1 MPFQR
6 EESPVNIAARAARWS
21 AANWKKATFGWLAFV
36 IASAALGQAVGVVK
50 LTESEQGSG
59 GSARAQ
65 ATLAHADL
73 DQSANEA
80 VLVQSKTFTA
90 SEPTF
95 QHVVAR
101 VLGAVAATP
110 QVKDVR
116 SPFASGGAGQISKDR
131 HSALVQ
137 FSIRGNSEA
146 AADRVQ
152 PVLNVVASVQR
163 QSPGFIVGEFGDAS
177 AAHALSK
184 LRSEGFARAEKLS
197 VPITF
202 LIMLV
207 AFGAF
212 VAAGIPVLLAF
223 SAVLASSGL
232 AAVASHVVH
241 QSEATSSVML
251 LIGMAVGVDY
261 SLFYLR
267 REREERRQGHP
278 SAVALQGA
286 AATSGRAVLV
296 SGCTVLIAMAG
307 MLLTGSKVF
316 TSLGLGAMLVVFTA
330 MVGSLTVLPA
340 LLGRLGDKVEKG
352 AVRRASRARSSSRIW
367 DLVLRPVLRFPW
379 VAVALSSGVLVALA
393 LPLFGMHTSFLSGD
407 DIPRQLQVER
417 TYTEIQRAFPGA
429 PQPAQVVVSAADVN
443 APAVRHALAQ
453 MEHRALA
460 SGEASEPITTRVNA
474 RQTVAEIDIPQPGNG
489 QNAASMRAL
498 GTLREHV
505 LPATLGRLGGVSYAV
520 GGMAAA
526 TSDFNQT
533 LSDHAPLVFAFVLG
547 LAFVLLLITFRS
559 IVIPLTSIVLNL
571 LSVGAAY
578 GVLVWVFQ
586 EGHLESLLG
595 FHSNGAVVAWLPLF
609 LFPVL
614 FGLSMD
620 YHVFIV
626 SRIRELHERGAST
639 SDAVSRGIRA
649 TAGTVTAAAA
659 VMVAVF
665 AIFASLPTLDIKQLG
680 VGLAVAVLIDATL
693 IRSVLL
699 PATMKLLGEWNWYLP
714 HWLGWLPHM
723 HRERRQSQG
732 VPEPA

>member
-1 MPFQR
+1 M
-6 EESPVNIAARAARWS
+6 NIAARAARWS

-50 LTESEQGSG
+50 LTEPEQGNG
-59 GSARAQ
+59 DSARAQ
-65 ATLAHADL
+65 AILAHADL
-73 DQSANEA
+73 DRSANET
-80 VLVQSKTFTA
+80 VLVHGAKIIA
-90 SEPTF
+90 SEPAF

-101 VLGAVAATP
+101 VAGRVGAMA
-110 QVKDVR
+110 QVEDVR
-116 SPFASGGAGQISKDR
+116 SPFAPGDGGQISKDR

-137 FSIRGNSEA
+137 FSIRGSSEA
-146 AADRVQ
+146 AADNVQ
-152 PVLNVVASVQR
+152 PVIDVVGAIDR
-163 QSPGFIVGEFGDAS
+163 QSPGFAVSEFGDAS

-184 LRSEGFARAEKLS
+184 LNGAGFARAEKLS

-251 LIGMAVGVDY
+251 LMGMAVGVDY

-267 REREERRQGHP
+267 REREERRLGHS
-278 SAVALQGA
+278 SAVALQRA

-296 SGCTVLIAMAG
+296 SGFTVLIAMAG

-316 TSLGLGAMLVVFTA
+316 TSLGVGAMLVVFTA

-340 LLGRLGDKVEKG
+340 LLGRLGDKVERG
-352 AVRRASRARSSSRIW
+352 AVRRAGRARASSRIW
-367 DLVLRPVLRFPW
+367 DLILTPVLRFPR
-379 VAVALSSGVLVALA
+379 VAVVLSSGALVVLAM
-393 LPLFGMHTSFLSGD
+393 PLFAMHTSFLSGN
-407 DIPRQLQVER
+407 DIPHQLPIER
-417 TYTEIQRAFPGA
+417 TYAQIQRAFPGA
-429 PQPAQVVVSAADVN
+429 PQPAQVVVSAANVDARPVHQ
-443 APAVRHALAQ
+443 ALVR
-453 MEHRALA
+453 MERLALA
-460 SGEASEPITTRVNA
+460 SREASEPITTRVNA
-474 RQTVAEIDIPQPGNG
+474 ERTVAEVDIPQPGNG
-489 QNAASMRAL
+489 QDATSMLAL
-498 GTLREHV
+498 KTLRQRV

-520 GGMAAA
+520 GGMAAG
-526 TSDFNQT
+526 TSDFNRT
-533 LSDHAPLVFAFVLG
+533 LADHAPIVFAFVLG
-547 LAFVLLLITFRS
+547 LAFLLLLITFRS
-559 IVIPLTSIVLNL
+559 IVIPLTSIIMNL

-586 EGHLESLLG
+586 DGHLETLLG

-626 SRIRELHERGAST
+626 SRIKELRDRGAST
-639 SDAVSRGIRA
+639 SEAVSRGIRS

-680 VGLAVAVLIDATL
+680 VGLAVAVLIDATV
-693 IRSVLL
+693 IRSLLL

-714 HWLGWLPHM
+714 NWLGWLPHVT
-723 HRERRQSQG
+723 RERRRPGG
-732 VPEPA
+732 VAELA

>member
-1 MPFQR
+1 MTSQR
-6 EESPVNIAARAARWS
+6 EEHPVNIAAQAARWS

-50 LTESEQGSG
+50 LTEREQGSG
-59 GSARAQ
+59 GSASAQ
-65 ATLAHADL
+65 AALAQGDL
-73 DQSANEA
+73 DQSANET
-80 VLVQSKTFTA
+80 VLVHSARLTA
-90 SEPTF
+90 GEAAF
-95 QHVVAR
+95 RNVVAR
-101 VLGAVAATP
+101 VALRVGAMPEVTAL
-110 QVKDVR
+110 R
-116 SPFASGGAGQISKDR
+116 SPFAPGDGGQISKDR

-137 FSIRGNSEA
+137 FSMRGSSETA
-146 AADRVQ
+146 AERVQ
-152 PVLNVVASVQR
+152 PVINAVAAVQR
-163 QSPGFIVGEFGDAS
+163 QSPGFTVSEFGDAS

-184 LRSEGFARAEKLS
+184 LSGEGFARAEKLS

-223 SAVLASSGL
+223 SAVLAASGL

-251 LIGMAVGVDY
+251 LMGMAVGVDY

-267 REREERRQGHP
+267 REREERRAGHS
-278 SAVALQGA
+278 SAVSLQRA

-296 SGCTVLIAMAG
+296 SGFTVLIAMAG

-316 TSLGLGAMLVVFTA
+316 TSLGVGAMLVVFTA

-352 AVRRASRARSSSRIW
+352 AVRRASRARASSRIW
-367 DLVLRPVLRFPW
+367 DLVLRPVLRFPR
-379 VAVALSSGVLVALA
+379 VAIALSGGGLVLLA

-407 DIPRQLQVER
+407 DIPHQLQIER
-417 TYTEIQRAFPGA
+417 TYAQIQHAFPGA
-429 PQPAQVVVSAADVN
+429 PQPAQVVVGAADVN
-443 APAVRHALAQ
+443 ARPVRAALAQ
-453 MEHRALA
+453 TERLALA

-474 RQTVAEIDIPQPGNG
+474 ARTVAEIDIPQPGNG
-489 QNAASMRAL
+489 QDAASMHAL
-498 GTLREHV
+498 QTLRQHV
-505 LPATLGRLGGVSYAV
+505 LPATLGKLSGVSYSV
-520 GGMAAA
+520 GGMAAG
-526 TSDFNQT
+526 TSDFNHT

-547 LAFVLLLITFRS
+547 LAFLLLLITFRS

-586 EGHLESLLG
+586 DGHLENVLG

-626 SRIRELHERGAST
+626 SRIRELHDRGAST

-693 IRSVLL
+693 IRNVLL

-714 HWLGWLPHM
+714 QWLGWLPHM
-723 HRERRQSQG
+723 KRERRRPG
-732 VPEPA
+732 VAEPA

>member
-1 MPFQR
+1 
-6 EESPVNIAARAARWS
+6 
-21 AANWKKATFGWLAFV
+21 
-36 IASAALGQAVGVVK
+36 
-50 LTESEQGSG
+50 
-59 GSARAQ
+59 
-65 ATLAHADL
+65 
-73 DQSANEA
+73 
-80 VLVQSKTFTA
+80 
-90 SEPTF
+90 
-95 QHVVAR
+95 
-101 VLGAVAATP
+101 
-110 QVKDVR
+110 
-116 SPFASGGAGQISKDR
+116 
-131 HSALVQ
+131 
-137 FSIRGNSEA
+137 
-146 AADRVQ
+146 
-152 PVLNVVASVQR
+152 
-163 QSPGFIVGEFGDAS
+163 
-177 AAHALSK
+177 
-184 LRSEGFARAEKLS
+184 
-197 VPITF
+197 
-202 LIMLV
+202 
-207 AFGAF
+207 
-212 VAAGIPVLLAF
+212 
-223 SAVLASSGL
+223 
-232 AAVASHVVH
+232 
-241 QSEATSSVML
+241 ML
-251 LIGMAVGVDY
+251 LMGMAVGVDY

-267 REREERRQGHP
+267 REREERRRGHS
-278 SAVALQGA
+278 SAVALQRA

-296 SGCTVLIAMAG
+296 SGFTVLIAMAG

-352 AVRRASRARSSSRIW
+352 AVRRPGRARSNSRIW

-379 VAVALSSGVLVALA
+379 VAVALSSGVLVVLA
-393 LPLFGMHTSFLSGD
+393 LPLFGMHTSFLSGN
-407 DIPRQLQVER
+407 DIPRQLQIER
-417 TYTEIQRAFPGA
+417 TYTQIQRAFPGA
-429 PQPAQVVVSAADVN
+429 PQPAQVVVSGADVN
-443 APAVRHALAQ
+443 SPAVRRALAQ

-460 SGEASEPITTRVNA
+460 SGEASEPITTHVNA
-474 RQTVAEIDIPQPGNG
+474 EQTVAEIDIPQPGNG

-498 GTLREHV
+498 QTLRDHV
-505 LPATLGRLGGVSYAV
+505 LPATLGRLDGVSYAV
-520 GGMAAA
+520 GGMAAG
-526 TSDFNQT
+526 TSDFNRT
-533 LSDHAPLVFAFVLG
+533 LSDHAPLVFGFVLG
-547 LAFVLLLITFRS
+547 LAFLLLLITFRS

-586 EGHLESLLG
+586 EGHLEGVLG

-626 SRIRELHERGAST
+626 SRIRELHDRGAST

-714 HWLGWLPHM
+714 HWLGWLPRM
-723 HRERRQSQG
+723 NRERSGARA
-732 VPEPA
+732 VAELA

>member
-1 MPFQR
+1 M
-6 EESPVNIAARAARWS
+6 NIAARAARWS

-36 IASAALGQAVGVVK
+36 IASAALGQAVGLVK
-50 LTESEQGSG
+50 LTEREQGTG

-65 ATLAHADL
+65 AALAQSDL
-73 DQSANEA
+73 DQSANET
-80 VLVQSKTFTA
+80 VLVHSARLTA
-90 SEPTF
+90 SEAKF
-95 QHVVAR
+95 QGVVAHVAGR
-101 VLGAVAATP
+101 LGAMT
-110 QVKDVR
+110 QVKEVR
-116 SPFASGGAGQISKDR
+116 SPFAPGDGGQISRDR

-137 FSIRGNSEA
+137 FSMRGSSES

-152 PVLNVVASVQR
+152 PIINTVAAVQR
-163 QSPGFIVGEFGDAS
+163 QSPGFTVSEFGDAS

-184 LRSEGFARAEKLS
+184 LSGEGFAQAEKLS

-251 LIGMAVGVDY
+251 LMGMAVGVDY

-267 REREERRQGHP
+267 REREERRAGHS
-278 SAVALQGA
+278 SAVSLQRA

-296 SGCTVLIAMAG
+296 SGFTVLIAMAG

-316 TSLGLGAMLVVFTA
+316 TSLGVGAMLVVFTA

-352 AVRRASRARSSSRIW
+352 AVRRASRARASSRIW
-367 DLVLRPVLRFPW
+367 DFLLRPVLRFPR
-379 VAVALSSGVLVALA
+379 VAVALSGGILVILA
-393 LPLFGMHTSFLSGD
+393 LPLFGMHTSFLSGN
-407 DIPRQLQVER
+407 DIPHQLQIER
-417 TYTEIQRAFPGA
+417 TYAQIQHAFPGA
-429 PQPAQVVVSAADVN
+429 PQPAQVVVNAEDVD
-443 APAVRHALAQ
+443 ARPVRAALAHA
-453 MEHRALA
+453 ERLALA
-460 SGEASEPITTRVNA
+460 SGEAREPITERVNA
-474 RQTVAEIDIPQPGNG
+474 AHTVAEIDIPQPGNG
-489 QNAASMRAL
+489 QDAASMRAL
-498 GTLREHV
+498 QTLRQRV
-505 LPATLGRLGGVSYAV
+505 LPATLGQLSGVSYSV
-520 GGMAAA
+520 GGMAAG
-526 TSDFNQT
+526 TSDFNHT

-547 LAFVLLLITFRS
+547 LAFLLLLITFRS
-559 IVIPLTSIVLNL
+559 IVIPLTSIALNL

-586 EGHLESLLG
+586 DGHLENLLG
-595 FHSNGAVVAWLPLF
+595 FRSNGAVVAWLPLF

-626 SRIRELHERGAST
+626 SRISELHDRGAST
-639 SDAVSRGIRA
+639 SQAVSRGIRA

-659 VMVAVF
+659 VMIAVF

-714 HWLGWLPHM
+714 RWLGWLPEM
-723 HRERRQSQG
+723 SREHRLPHG
-732 VPEPA
+732 VAELA

>member
-1 MPFQR
+1 M
-6 EESPVNIAARAARWS
+6 NIAARAARWS

-36 IASAALGQAVGVVK
+36 IASATLGQAVGVIK

-59 GSARAQ
+59 GSGRAQ

-80 VLVQSKTFTA
+80 VLVRSTSFTA

-101 VLGAVAATP
+101 VLSAVAATS

-116 SPFASGGAGQISKDR
+116 SPFASGDGGQISRDR

-137 FSIRGNSEA
+137 FSMRGNSETA
-146 AADRVQ
+146 AEHVQ
-152 PVLNVVASVQR
+152 PVLNAVAAVQR
-163 QSPGFIVGEFGDAS
+163 QSPRFIVAEFGDAS

-184 LRSEGFARAEKLS
+184 LSSEGFARAEKLS

-251 LIGMAVGVDY
+251 LMGMAVGVDY

-278 SAVALQGA
+278 SGVALQRA
-286 AATSGRAVLV
+286 ASTSGRAVLV
-296 SGCTVLIAMAG
+296 SGFTVLIAMAG

-340 LLGRLGDKVEKG
+340 LLGRLGDKVERG
-352 AVRRASRARSSSRIW
+352 AVRRPSRARSSSRIW

-379 VAVALSSGVLVALA
+379 VAAALSSATLVALA
-393 LPLFGMHTSFLSGD
+393 LPLFGMHTSFLSGN
-407 DIPRQLQVER
+407 DIPRQLPIER
-417 TYTEIQRAFPGA
+417 TYTQIQRAFPGA
-429 PQPAQVVVSAADVN
+429 PQPAQVVVSAAHIN
-443 APAVRHALAQ
+443 SPTVRQALAQ

-460 SGEASEPITTRVNA
+460 SGEASMPITTRLNA
-474 RQTVAEIDIPQPGNG
+474 EQTVAEIDIPQPGNG

-498 GTLREHV
+498 QTLREHV
-505 LPATLGRLGGVSYAV
+505 LPATLGRLDGVTYSV
-520 GGMAAA
+520 GGMAAG
-526 TSDFNQT
+526 TSDFNRT

-547 LAFVLLLITFRS
+547 LAFLLLLITFRS

-586 EGHLESLLG
+586 EGHLQSLLG
-595 FHSNGAVVAWLPLF
+595 FRSNGAVVAWLPLF

-626 SRIRELHERGAST
+626 SRIRELRDGGAST
-639 SDAVSRGIRA
+639 ADAVSRGIRA

-680 VGLAVAVLIDATL
+680 VGLAVAVSIDATL

-714 HWLGWLPHM
+714 HWLGWLPRVN
-723 HRERRQSQG
+723 RERGGARG
-732 VPEPA
+732 VAEPA

>member
-1 MPFQR
+1 M
-6 EESPVNIAARAARWS
+6 AA
-21 AANWKKATFGWLAFV
+21 
-36 IASAALGQAVGVVK
+36 I
-50 LTESEQGSG
+50 
-59 GSARAQ
+59 
-65 ATLAHADL
+65 
-73 DQSANEA
+73 
-80 VLVQSKTFTA
+80 
-90 SEPTF
+90 
-95 QHVVAR
+95 
-101 VLGAVAATP
+101 
-110 QVKDVR
+110 
-116 SPFASGGAGQISKDR
+116 
-131 HSALVQ
+131 
-137 FSIRGNSEA
+137 
-146 AADRVQ
+146 
-152 PVLNVVASVQR
+152 QR
-163 QSPGFIVGEFGDAS
+163 QSPGFTVSEFGDAS

-184 LRSEGFARAEKLS
+184 LSSEGFARAEKLS

-251 LIGMAVGVDY
+251 LMGMAVGVDY

-267 REREERRQGHP
+267 REREERRQGHS
-278 SAVALQGA
+278 SAVALQRA

-296 SGCTVLIAMAG
+296 SGFTVLIAMAG

-316 TSLGLGAMLVVFTA
+316 TSLGVGAMLVVFTA

-352 AVRRASRARSSSRIW
+352 AVRRASRARASSRIW
-367 DLVLRPVLRFPW
+367 DLVLRPVLRFPR

-393 LPLFGMHTSFLSGD
+393 LPLFGMHTSFLSGN
-407 DIPRQLQVER
+407 DIPRQLQIER
-417 TYTEIQRAFPGA
+417 TYAADPACLSGRAAAGAGGRERGGRQRPAGARGAGADGAPGA
-429 PQPAQVVVSAADVN
+429 GERRGERAD
-443 APAVRHALAQ
+443 HD
-453 MEHRALA
+453 
-460 SGEASEPITTRVNA
+460 A
-474 RQTVAEIDIPQPGNG
+474 RQRRAHRGRDRHP
-489 QNAASMRAL
+489 AAGKRTERGVDARAA
-498 GTLREHV
+498 GRCASTCC
-505 LPATLGRLGGVSYAV
+505 PATLGRLSGVSYSV
-520 GGMAAA
+520 GGMAAG
-526 TSDFNQT
+526 TSDFNRT

-586 EGHLESLLG
+586 DGHLESLLG

-626 SRIRELHERGAST
+626 SRIRELHDRGAST
-639 SDAVSRGIRA
+639 AEAVSRGIRA

-714 HWLGWLPHM
+714 HWLGWLP
-723 HRERRQSQG
+723 RDEPRAQPPRG
-732 VPEPA
+732 VAELA

>member
-50 LTESEQGSG
+50 LTQSGQGNG

-65 ATLAHADL
+65 ATLARADL

-80 VLVQSKTFTA
+80 VLVQSRSFTA
-90 SEPTF
+90 SGPTF

-101 VLGAVAATP
+101 VLSAVAATS

-116 SPFASGGAGQISKDR
+116 SPFASGDGGQISKDR

-137 FSIRGNSEA
+137 FSMRGNPET

-152 PVLNVVASVQR
+152 PVLNVVAAVQR
-163 QSPGFIVGEFGDAS
+163 KSPGFIVAEFGDAS
-177 AAHALSK
+177 AAHALST
-184 LRSEGFARAEKLS
+184 LSSEGFARAEKLS

-232 AAVASHVVH
+232 AAVASHVVP

-251 LIGMAVGVDY
+251 LMGMAVGVDY

-278 SAVALQGA
+278 SGVALQRA

-296 SGCTVLIAMAG
+296 SGFTVLIAMAG

-352 AVRRASRARSSSRIW
+352 AVRRPSRARSRSRIW

-393 LPLFGMHTSFLSGD
+393 LPLFGMHTSFLSGN
-407 DIPRQLQVER
+407 DIPRQLQIER
-417 TYTEIQRAFPGA
+417 TYTQIQRAFPGA
-429 PQPAQVVVSAADVN
+429 PQPAQVVVSAPHVN
-443 APAVRHALAQ
+443 SPQVRQALAQ
-453 MEHRALA
+453 MEGRALA
-460 SGEASEPITTRVNA
+460 SGEASKPITTRVNA
-474 RQTVAEIDIPQPGNG
+474 SQTVAEIDIPQPGNG

-498 GTLREHV
+498 GTLREQV
-505 LPATLGRLGGVSYAV
+505 LPATLGRLDGVSYAV
-520 GGMAAA
+520 GGMAAG
-526 TSDFNQT
+526 TSDFNRT

-586 EGHLESLLG
+586 EGHLETLLG

-626 SRIRELHERGAST
+626 SRIRELHDRGAST

-723 HRERRQSQG
+723 NRERSG
-732 VPEPA
+732 VRGVAEPA

>member
-1 MPFQR
+1 
-6 EESPVNIAARAARWS
+6 VNIAARAARWS

-36 IASAALGQAVGVVK
+36 VASAALGQAVGVVK

-65 ATLAHADL
+65 ATLARAHL

-80 VLVQSKTFTA
+80 VLVQSRSFTA
-90 SEPTF
+90 SAPAF
-95 QHVVAR
+95 QRVVAR
-101 VLGAVAATP
+101 VAGRVGAMV
-110 QVKDVR
+110 QVKDVH
-116 SPFASGGAGQISKDR
+116 SPFAPGDGGQISKDR
-131 HSALVQ
+131 HSALIQ
-137 FSIRGNSEA
+137 FSLRGSAETA
-146 AADRVQ
+146 SGRVQ
-152 PVLNVVASVQR
+152 PVLNAVAVVQR
-163 QSPGFIVGEFGDAS
+163 QSPGFTVAEFGAAS
-177 AAHALSK
+177 AEHALSK
-184 LRSEGFARAEKLS
+184 LSNEGFARAEKLS

-202 LIMLV
+202 LIMLI

-251 LIGMAVGVDY
+251 LMGMAVGVDY

-267 REREERRQGHP
+267 REREERRRGHS
-278 SAVALQGA
+278 SAVALQRA

-296 SGCTVLIAMAG
+296 SGFTVLIAMAG

-316 TSLGLGAMLVVFTA
+316 TSLGVGAMLVVFTA
-330 MVGSLTVLPA
+330 MAGSLTVLPA

-352 AVRRASRARSSSRIW
+352 LVRRASRARASSRIW
-367 DLVLRPVLRFPW
+367 DLVLRPVLRFPRA
-379 VAVALSSGVLVALA
+379 AVALSCGLLVALA

-407 DIPRQLQVER
+407 DIPHQLPIER
-417 TYTEIQRAFPGA
+417 TYAQIQHAFPGA
-429 PQPAQVVVSAADVN
+429 PQPAQVVVSAADVD
-443 APAVRHALAQ
+443 ARPVRVALAQ
-453 MEHRALA
+453 MERQALA
-460 SGEASEPITTRVNA
+460 SGEASEPIATRVNA
-474 RQTVAEIDIPQPGNG
+474 ARTVAEVDIPQPGNG
-489 QNAASMRAL
+489 QDAASMRAL
-498 GTLREHV
+498 KTLREDV
-505 LPATLGRLGGVSYAV
+505 LPATLGRLSGVSYAV
-520 GGMAAA
+520 GGMAAG

-533 LSDHAPLVFAFVLG
+533 LSEHAALVFAFVLG
-547 LAFVLLLITFRS
+547 LAFLLLLFTFRS

-586 EGHLESLLG
+586 DGHLQSLLG

-626 SRIRELHERGAST
+626 SRIRELHDRGAST
-639 SDAVSRGIRA
+639 SEAVSRGIRA

-714 HWLGWLPHM
+714 HWLGWLPRM
-723 HRERRQSQG
+723 SRERRQPRG
-732 VPEPA
+732 VAELA